1 MTTPFVLGGITG
13 FASAYASMAMM
24 WAVYHAG
31 MMMMRQQMGKEP
43 AE

>member
-1 MTTPFVLGGITG
+1 MTPFALGYLSG

-31 MMMMRQQMGKEP
+31 LMMMRQQMGKEP